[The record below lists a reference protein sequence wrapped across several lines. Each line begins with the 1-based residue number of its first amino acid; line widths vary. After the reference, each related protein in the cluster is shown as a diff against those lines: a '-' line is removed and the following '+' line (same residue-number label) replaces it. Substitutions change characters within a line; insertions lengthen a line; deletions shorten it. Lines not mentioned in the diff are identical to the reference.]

1 MRLRRQ
7 SRPQESL
14 FFDVTWHVRGHL
26 RCLLLN
32 FASSGEN
39 ILQENVNKKKKSNKK
54 VGNTGFKIVYAFPD
68 NERFAKSC

>member
-39 ILQENVNKKKKSNKK
+39 ILQENVNKKKSNKK
-54 VGNTGFKIVYAFPD
+54 VGNTDFKIVHAFPD